1 MSKLR
6 LFKALTIAG
15 LLFLSFFPLAQAL
28 TYQQIVEGQTGQ
40 VLGAS
45 TISPVSGQNKG
56 EIGTGSL
63 ANLAFANSVTSGN
76 QVIVTV
82 EAYGGSTPTIDTPPE
97 AAGTATLSSFTQD
110 ATYQNN
116 SGSNYFKIS
125 VYRATVTGSGSL
137 TIGFSGT
144 FSYSLAAINEYS
156 GMAASPLDGSFVT
169 NTATGNTESTGNITT
184 TAAAGIVPDGFH
196 RTLHR
201 QLYLYPERYQCLLC
215 RYRQLNLYRRSPA

>member
-1 MSKLR
+1 MKQKAWFLAPVLYVC
-6 LFKALTIAG
+6 LFFT
-15 LLFLSFFPLAQAL
+15 FLHPAQAAV
-28 TYQQIVEGQTGQ
+28 TQ
-40 VLGAS
+40 A
-45 TISPVSGQNKG
+45 SGQNKG
-56 EIGTGSL
+56 EVGAASL
-63 ANLAFANSVTSGN
+63 ANLAFSNSVTSGN
-76 QVIVTV
+76 QIVV
-82 EAYGGSTPTIDTPPE
+82 VVQAYRASAPTINAPTK

-184 TAAAGIVPDGFH
+184 TAAAGMVHDGFH

-201 QLYLYPERYQCLLC
+201 QLYLYPERYQCL
-215 RYRQLNLYRRSPA
+215 